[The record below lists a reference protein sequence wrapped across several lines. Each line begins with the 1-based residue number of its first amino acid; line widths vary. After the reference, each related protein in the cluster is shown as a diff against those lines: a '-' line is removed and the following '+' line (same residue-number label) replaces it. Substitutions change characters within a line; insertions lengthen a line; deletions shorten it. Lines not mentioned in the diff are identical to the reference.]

1 MTARKTTTP
10 KASART
16 AAAEAPAEAAPKA
29 RARKT
34 EPAAA
39 VEAAAPPKTKT
50 AKAASSK
57 TGPAKEGAKGEPLK
71 VAAKAKAGEA
81 KSAAPKPAKPA
92 SKQHWTERPEFLDMS
107 SDVWWRAPGVTAQ
120 TSPQGV
126 VTIMADGQHPHYAMA
141 VAPVNSAVRNR
152 VYRASAIVADA
163 VSEHPG
169 WALLRLE
176 YQAGDAP
183 SVMRDV
189 VFNPVDGSF
198 YAPEEPG
205 WGRLGRLSPRRRG
218 WLVEVMLPTPEDED
232 VAVRVALSPAIW
244 RGEGGYVPGLPG
256 QLRILKFAVA
266 TVHDEEARRLA
277 NHWVD
282 L

>member
-1 MTARKTTTP
+1 MTARKTSTP
-10 KASART
+10 KAAPR
-16 AAAEAPAEAAPKA
+16 AKAPAEAKVSA
-29 RARKT
+29 
-34 EPAAA
+34 
-39 VEAAAPPKTKT
+39 
-50 AKAASSK
+50 AKAASVAPEKATAANAAPKAAGKAQAPKPVTSK
-57 TGPAKEGAKGEPLK
+57 APAKASGSATA
-71 VAAKAKAGEA
+71 VKAKAGAA
-81 KSAAPKPAKPA
+81 KAAPRKAAADAPK
-92 SKQHWTERPEFLDMS
+92 KHWTERPEFLDMS

-126 VTIMADGQHPHYAMA
+126 VTLMSDGRHPTYAMA
-141 VAPVNSAVRNR
+141 VAPVNSSVRNR

-189 VFNPVDGSF
+189 VFNPVDGAF
-198 YAPEEPG
+198 YAPDDPA

-218 WLVEVMLPTPEDED
+218 WLVEVMLPTPVDDD

-256 QLRILKFAVA
+256 QLRILKFTVA
-266 TVHDEEARRLA
+266 TVHDEEAQRLA

>member
-1 MTARKTTTP
+1 MTARKTTTQ
-10 KASART
+10 KASAR
-16 AAAEAPAEAAPKA
+16 ASSDAPSQTAPKA
-29 RARKT
+29 RAKKAAAAPAVE
-34 EPAAA
+34 EPAAPKA
-39 VEAAAPPKTKT
+39 KAPKAAAAKAAPAKAAAAKVKAAAP
-50 AKAASSK
+50 
-57 TGPAKEGAKGEPLK
+57 
-71 VAAKAKAGEA
+71 AAKK
-81 KSAAPKPAKPA
+81 
-92 SKQHWTERPEFLDMS
+92 HWTERPEFLDMS

-126 VTIMADGQHPHYAMA
+126 VTLMGDGQHPHYAMA

-218 WLVEVMLPTPEDED
+218 WLVEVMLPTPEDDD